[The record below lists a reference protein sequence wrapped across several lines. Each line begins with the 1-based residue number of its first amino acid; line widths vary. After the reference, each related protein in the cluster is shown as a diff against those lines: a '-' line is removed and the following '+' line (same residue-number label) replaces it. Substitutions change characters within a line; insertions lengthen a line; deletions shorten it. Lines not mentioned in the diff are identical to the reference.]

1 MATQGASITVQGGL
15 DLVSSSHALFRTP
28 GAATKLQNFE
38 SSTTGGYR
46 RISGY
51 QKFGGASGV
60 IPSGVSTESIE
71 GLFPYADGV
80 IVCQG
85 DDIYWSTT
93 GTSYTQINKN
103 TYKTKTGTVS
113 VTAGSATVTG
123 SGTAFTTEFAANDR
137 IQINNVNYRVLSI
150 TSDTVLT
157 LDFNVVSSIS
167 GQAVKKS
174 GMSSSDL
181 SSAVVISRT
190 NQDNC
195 QFVNYESEGTY
206 GTVYITD
213 GNNKVA
219 EFQIEVVGGSNIFH
233 FETLERSTPVN
244 PKRATIFAERL
255 ILAGQ
260 SDSDST
266 VAYSTRLKPYD
277 FTGASAGTI
286 DTGDVIIGIKVFRNS
301 LVVFCKNSIFELT
314 NLDSTPILKSVT
326 KNIGCV
332 DGNTIQEIG
341 GDLIFLAPDGLRT
354 VAGTARIGDVELS
367 SISRKILPIINT
379 LLANISS
386 FKISSMVIRERSQY
400 RLFYFQSGQAA
411 SSQKGII
418 GTFKFDANG
427 VPAFE
432 WSETL
437 GMEIKKCTSDLDINN
452 KEVQFGANESGYVYQ
467 LDTGNN
473 FDGSNINA
481 QFQTPDMDYGDNGLR
496 KSLYAVKANIEPE
509 GTNNNLKLQI
519 KYDFEST
526 EVPQPG
532 SFSVGNL
539 SSAALFG
546 ASTSIFGQSIFGAV
560 VLPSKRMIVTGSG
573 FSNNFKFFTDDTDAS
588 YSVNGLFVSFIAG
601 GRR

>member
-46 RISGY
+46 RINGY

-80 IVCQG
+80 LVCQG

-93 GTSYTQINKN
+93 GTSYTQVNKD

-113 VTAGSATVTG
+113 VTAGSPTVTG

-181 SSAVVISRT
+181 SSATVVSRT

-213 GNNKVA
+213 GNNKIA
-219 EFQIEVVGGSNIFH
+219 EFQITTVGGSNVFH

-244 PKRATIFAERL
+244 PKRATIFSERL
-255 ILAGQ
+255 IVAGQ

-286 DTGDVIIGIKVFRNS
+286 DTGDVIVGIKVFRNS
-301 LVVFCKNSIFELT
+301 LVIFCKNSIFELT

-354 VAGTARIGDVELS
+354 IAGTARIGDVELS
-367 SISRKILPIINT
+367 SISRKILPLINT

-437 GMEIKKCTSDLDINN
+437 GMEVKKCTSDLDINN

-473 FDGSNINA
+473 FDGSNIDA

-509 GTNNNLKLQI
+509 GTNNNLKLLVR
-519 KYDFEST
+519 YDFEST

-532 SFSVGNL
+532 AVAVGNL
-539 SSAALFG
+539 SSAAIFG
-546 ASTSIFGQSIFGAV
+546 ASSSIFGTSVFGAV

-573 FSNNFKFFTDDTDAS
+573 FSNNFKFFSNDTDAP
-588 YSVNGLFVSFIAG
+588 YSVNGMFVSFIAG